1 MAHQKYRGQTG
12 HVDMAGLSIL
22 VRETGERDSGRFT
35 VQGPARGAGAQST
48 LELRVRVGR
57 MRAPLRIVALLQQ
70 PPAIDRHQLRQL
82 RMHARTMQ
90 ALVVVFPEYFPIALD
105 GLEQDVADDQ
115 LSQGPRV
122 EPVQRQIEYL
132 FERRRT
138 IGQGNEDE
146 TIPFP
151 DADLVEG
158 KIGHVEAAG
167 VSLGRRAQQVP
178 LQVVSPGVVRTDDAA
193 GAQYSLGLAA
203 QSRAAMPTGVVKPL
217 QGTLIVAHQ
226 EHPLVAQF
234 KGTERARPR
243 HVAGPAGIHPVA
255 VPNAPQ
261 FPFVLTRV
269 VVGIRRQ
276 AFGVLGKAVVAQVD
290 RGRSQHRLP
299 LVTTKNLYLS
309 VGYAI

>member
-122 EPVQRQIEYL
+122 EPVQRQIEDL
-132 FERRRT
+132 VERRR
-138 IGQGNEDE
+138 IVGQRNEDE
-146 TIPFP
+146 SIPLP
-151 DADLVEG
+151 DADLVERE
-158 KIGHVEAAG
+158 IGDVETTG
-167 VSLGRRAQQVP
+167 VRLGGSAQQIP
-178 LQVVSPGVVRTDDAA
+178 LQVVSPCVVGADDGA
-193 GAQYSLGLAA
+193 GAQYTLGFAA
-203 QSRAAMPTGVVKPL
+203 QSRAAMP
-217 QGTLIVAHQ
+217 
-226 EHPLVAQF
+226 
-234 KGTERARPR
+234 
-243 HVAGPAGIHPVA
+243 AG
-255 VPNAPQ
+255 
-261 FPFVLTRV
+261 
-269 VVGIRRQ
+269 
-276 AFGVLGKAVVAQVD
+276 
-290 RGRSQHRLP
+290 
-299 LVTTKNLYLS
+299 
-309 VGYAI
+309 

>member
-1 MAHQKYRGQTG
+1 M
-12 HVDMAGLSIL
+12 D
-22 VRETGERDSGRFT
+22 
-35 VQGPARGAGAQST
+35 
-48 LELRVRVGR
+48 
-57 MRAPLRIVALLQQ
+57 
-70 PPAIDRHQLRQL
+70 
-82 RMHARTMQ
+82 ARTMQ

-132 FERRRT
+132 FKGRRT

-146 TIPFP
+146 PIPFP

-178 LQVVSPGVVRTDDAA
+178 LQVVDPGVVRTNDAA
-193 GAQYSLGLAA
+193 RPQYSLGLAA
-203 QSRAAMPTGVVKPL
+203 QGRAAMPAGVVKPL
-217 QGTLIVAHQ
+217 QGTLIGAHQ

-243 HVAGPAGIHPVA
+243 HVAGPAGIDPVA
-255 VPNAPQ
+255 VQNAPQ

-276 AFGVLGKAVVAQVD
+276 AFGMFGKTVVAQVD

-299 LVTTKNLYLS
+299 LVTTKKSLFISRICYIIYFNSLKFPRERIQPFRKRPPFRQKRADFDGDPIIPPRHNKWIHPTPPYIPCRSSAKPPPLHPPS
-309 VGYAI
+309 ASRSPRTPPPSTH

>member
-1 MAHQKYRGQTG
+1 
-12 HVDMAGLSIL
+12 
-22 VRETGERDSGRFT
+22 
-35 VQGPARGAGAQST
+35 
-48 LELRVRVGR
+48 
-57 MRAPLRIVALLQQ
+57 
-70 PPAIDRHQLRQL
+70 
-82 RMHARTMQ
+82 MHARTMQ

-132 FERRRT
+132 FKRRRI

-178 LQVVSPGVVRTDDAA
+178 LQVVSPGVVRTNDAA
-193 GAQYSLGLAA
+193 RAQYSLGLAA

-226 EHPLVAQF
+226 EYPLVAQLERS
-234 KGTERARPR
+234 ERARTR
-243 HVAGPAGIHPVA
+243 HVAGPADVYPVA
-255 VPNAPQ
+255 IPNALQ
-261 FPFVLTRV
+261 FPCILARV
-269 VVGIRRQ
+269 EIGIRRK
-276 AFGVLGKAVVAQVD
+276 ALGMLGEAVVAQVD
-290 RGRSQHRLP
+290 RGCTQHRL
-299 LVTTKNLYLS
+299 LT
-309 VGYAI
+309 